1 MVSGPPCGDQ
11 RGGTGGALSS
21 VLLQVRVCVW
31 VGGYVCVGGW
41 VGLWVCGDQ
50 HSGTGGAL
58 SSVLLQICVC
68 VDVCVF

>member
-1 MVSGPPCGDQ
+1 
-11 RGGTGGALSS
+11 